1 MLKLRCSYI
10 KGQLQNWATLLE
22 GADIEFF
29 KVHPKSYL
37 LILLLV
43 LICCVVRDNVLKGG
57 VNTQSLVTKCHIS
70 KYFGAVSKYVLY
82 TYVLAVE
89 AVH

>member
-1 MLKLRCSYI
+1 MLENMFERL
-10 KGQLQNWATLLE
+10 ATLLE

-29 KVHPKSYL
+29 KVHSKSYL

-57 VNTQSLVTKCHIS
+57 VNTDK
-70 KYFGAVSKYVLY
+70 KK
-82 TYVLAVE
+82 
-89 AVH
+89 